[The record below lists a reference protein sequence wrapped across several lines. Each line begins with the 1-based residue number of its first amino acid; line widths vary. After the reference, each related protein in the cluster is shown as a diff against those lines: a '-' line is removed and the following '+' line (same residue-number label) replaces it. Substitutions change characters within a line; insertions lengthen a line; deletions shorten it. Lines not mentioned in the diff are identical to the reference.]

1 MWAFQVNTYSCIKKV
16 IHSKL
21 QTLGIYEQAKS
32 TLFLQVIKGY
42 LIYKQILNKVS
53 VNFFWNRFIGSDT
66 ECGRANE
73 QRHGYNNHSDFTLP
87 QHFKPQEFI
96 SLLKD
101 NVHS

>member
-1 MWAFQVNTYSCIKKV
+1 MNNPRVHC
-16 IHSKL
+16 
-21 QTLGIYEQAKS
+21 
-32 TLFLQVIKGY
+32 FLQVIKGY
-42 LIYKQILNKVS
+42 LIYKQILKKVS
-53 VNFFWNRFIGSDT
+53 VHFFGNRFIGSDT

-87 QHFKPQEFI
+87 QHFKPQKFI